1 MDKTPT
7 DEMKENEYT
16 LEGQARQQA
25 LERLEGMNAYQQDL
39 EEQVAEQQLAEEE
52 ENSKLPSTK
61 PTPTTK
67 KETPE
72 KKPKATKPKNQTT
85 GKGGLFGTGIG
96 EGLSYLGQPLDET
109 DKQVEERLSAPGQG
123 LFDFGTSAANFAL
136 SKLEKFGVPQIPTA
150 AKYENEEAQ
159 VVRNLASIVLP
170 SYLLG
175 KPALGGATRLQ
186 ASLGPKLGKLG
197 QIGNDIAFKR
207 FAQTGLSAGI
217 GAGVDYIA
225 PVNSEDHN
233 ALGEMK
239 KAWPQ
244 TWGFVSDDFA
254 TLDSDS
260 PEIKRQ
266 KNAKEGVLLSLGAD
280 VIVAGVKTWANRNAI
295 KRLTTWLPENEQA
308 KTVTDRLNAEKAKI
322 ETPEDVIIEGAKRR
336 TEDMDELGAYG
347 VAKSVN
353 LDEKPIFG
361 YHDLYNDMEMGMRSA
376 DPGGVL
382 GASVDVVKIN
392 GNIDTIYG
400 RLGSVFTEG
409 ALKFGLEADE
419 GAQVLI
425 KGLGDQLTE
434 AGEYGYRTSNG
445 RYLSFAEISEAGDN
459 LAADLMNMDVAT
471 MKRTL
476 DAHQFVDG
484 ETGAKVLTSSG
495 YNAAFKAINKYL
507 KEFASVD
514 QAKAYA
520 YASTSL
526 GGQISD
532 MAEAARLVDGSVA
545 VGRAQEEILDRI
557 EFLMAAKAQT
567 SYVRGRALN
576 MTNIW
581 NRAKNWSKDQ
591 YKQMFQLAEAETD
604 SVPQALRAKAEEA
617 KQTVETLRNVS
628 RQRPE
633 LLGPLML
640 AWEHTDGNINS
651 MHKLNEYVRNS
662 TGTLSKAFFDANT
675 EIPSAW
681 IQGVWGN
688 IYNSVLSSMVTPIK
702 AGASNAVILIE
713 RPVAT
718 FLGAAIN
725 EGITD
730 SRTIRRGI
738 YQYRAFADTFSSAF
752 KHMNEVYKRA
762 AKDPSAIG
770 SIVRDDIARKNERT
784 MEILNATADAFA
796 EKGELGPAAM
806 VGQIEEMN
814 ALADHPWLRFGPNA
828 MSAFDGFTRSVIGSV
843 EARGR
848 AFDMVNASN
857 GALNPDLM
865 DTIADKTYKAM
876 FDKNGM
882 ITDKAVDYAS
892 REIAMNLDNNAS
904 KALSELLRDA
914 PAFKPFVMFPRTS
927 MNMALFAGSH
937 NPLGLLPAKTFQ
949 QDVHKFS
956 RKFENMP
963 IEEVEALLTSRGLKF
978 DSTNIESIYSNIAAE
993 MKGRKA
999 IGALAVFTAGGMFM
1013 AGNLTGDGHFDKET
1027 QAARR
1032 DYDWKPR
1039 TVTAFG
1045 KRVTYADLGPVSD
1058 WIALTANVMDNIV
1071 DGTLTTGE
1079 GTGLLNKMGFILS
1092 SSVTSKSV
1100 MAGLEPMNDVLS
1112 GNTAALARWGASF
1125 GSGLAPLSG
1134 LRNDMSRL
1142 MTPQLK
1148 ELEQE
1153 MGSLISNRNPIL
1165 KESLHDKHDYID
1177 GGLIGVPSPWT
1188 RIWNTFTPWKVN
1200 DAISDEKQFLIDI
1213 EFDRRPS
1220 LSTNGR
1226 GVPLTAEQKSAVAE
1240 KMGEQKVFL
1249 KKIKEIMATTDG
1261 RRFREEFKRAR
1272 AANQEIDIRDFQM
1285 VHYKL
1290 NQALSGAVD
1299 YAIGEIDE
1307 DLRGQIRKEEY
1318 RQNQIATAT
1327 KKGDVEA
1334 LEQLTK
1340 YNYE

>member
-25 LERLEGMNAYQQDL
+25 LQRLEGMNADQKEM
-39 EEQVAEQQLAEEE
+39 EEQVTEQQLVEEE
-52 ENSKLPSTK
+52 EEDSELPSTK
-61 PTPTTK
+61 PTPTPTA
-67 KETPE
+67 E
-72 KKPKATKPKNQTT
+72 KKPSSKKPKVDKYGYSTEKQSIRDVQIGADMGAFAEDPRYANELALAIPT
-85 GKGGLFGTGIG
+85 GGL
-96 EGLSYLGQPLDET
+96 
-109 DKQVEERLSAPGQG
+109 
-123 LFDFGTSAANFAL
+123 DFATSAANFAL
-136 SKLEKFGVPQIPTA
+136 SKLEKFGVPQIPTVP
-150 AKYENEEAQ
+150 KFENEEAQ
-159 VVRNLASIVLP
+159 VVRNLASIILP

-175 KPALGGATRLQ
+175 KPALGGATKLQ
-186 ASLGPKLGKLG
+186 ASVGPKLGRLGKLG
-197 QIGNDIAFKR
+197 NDVAFKR

-233 ALGEMK
+233 ALGELK

-266 KNAKEGVLLSLGAD
+266 KNAKEGVLLSIGAD
-280 VIVAGVKTWANRNAI
+280 LIVAGVKLAANRSAI

-308 KTVTDRLNAEKAKI
+308 KAVTDRLNAEKARI

-347 VAKSVN
+347 VSKSVD

-392 GNIDTIYG
+392 GNIDTVYG
-400 RLGSVFTEG
+400 RLGSVFTDG
-409 ALKFGLEADE
+409 ALQFGLEADE

-425 KGLGDQLTE
+425 KGLGEQLTE
-434 AGEYGYRTSNG
+434 AGEYGYKTSNG

-471 MKRTL
+471 MKRSL

-495 YNAAFKAINKYL
+495 YNAAFKAIKNYL
-507 KEFASVD
+507 KEYASVD

-557 EFLMAAKAQT
+557 EFLMTAKAQT

-604 SVPQALRAKAEEA
+604 SVPQALRARAEEA

-640 AWEHTDGNINS
+640 AYEHTDGKINS

-662 TGTLSKAFFDANT
+662 TGILSKAFFDANT
-675 EIPSAW
+675 EIPSTW
-681 IQGVWGN
+681 MQGVWSN
-688 IYNSVLSSMVTPIK
+688 IYNSVLSSLVTPLK
-702 AGASNAVILIE
+702 AGSSNALLLIE
-713 RPVAT
+713 RPIAT

-725 EGITD
+725 GD
-730 SRTIRRGI
+730 GRTIRRGI

-752 KHMNEVYKRA
+752 QHMNQVYKRA
-762 AKDPSAIG
+762 AKDPSALG

-796 EKGELGPAAM
+796 QKGELGPAAM

-857 GALNPDLM
+857 GALNADLM

-914 PAFKPFVMFPRTS
+914 PAFKPFMMFPRTS

-937 NPLGLLPAKTFQ
+937 NPLGLLPAAEFQ
-949 QDVHKFS
+949 KGVHQFS

-999 IGALAVFTAGGMFM
+999 IGALAVFTAGGLFT
-1013 AGNLTGDGHFDKET
+1013 ADRLHGNGHFDKET

-1032 DYDWKPR
+1032 DYDWQPKSIKGLD
-1039 TVTAFG
+1039 G
-1045 KRVTYADLGPVSD
+1045 KWYSYADLGPVSD
-1058 WIALTANVMDNIV
+1058 WIALTADISDNIV

-1079 GTGLLNKMGFILS
+1079 GTGLLNKIGFILS
-1092 SSVTSKSV
+1092 SSVTSKSL

-1112 GNTAALARWGASF
+1112 GNTAALSRWSASF
-1125 GSGLAPLSG
+1125 GSGLVPLSG
-1134 LRNDMSRL
+1134 LRNDLSRL
-1142 MTPQLK
+1142 MSPQLK

-1165 KESLHDKHDYID
+1165 KDSLYDKHDYID

-1240 KMGEQKVFL
+1240 EMGKQKYFL
-1249 KKIKEIMATTDG
+1249 SQIKEIMGTTDG
-1261 RRFREEFKRAR
+1261 KRFREEFRRAQKV
-1272 AANQEIDIRDFQM
+1272 NQEIDVRDYGNI
-1285 VHYKL
+1285 HYEL
-1290 NQALSGAVD
+1290 NQALSDAVD
-1299 YAIGEIDE
+1299 SAIGGIDE
-1307 DLRGQIRKEEY
+1307 NLQEQIREEQY
-1318 RQNQIATAT
+1318 RQGEIQDATR
-1327 KKGDVEA
+1327 KGDLEA
-1334 LEQLTK
+1334 LEKLTK
-1340 YNYE
+1340 YNFE